1 LERIMSVTIR
11 NNKEF
16 GEAVRRARLKQ
27 SLRQVDLARNASV
40 RQALISELENGTT
53 SAKLDTVIKVL
64 AALDMDLSI
73 VPRRKAEFDPTEY

>member
-1 LERIMSVTIR
+1 VTIR

>member
-1 LERIMSVTIR
+1 MSVTIR

-27 SLRQVDLARNASV
+27 KLRQVDLARKASV

-73 VPRRKAEFDPTEY
+73 VPRRKAAFDPVEY